1 MHIIMQTS
9 TTSPHKKKRATN
21 RSSLFAA
28 IRFIY
33 YLKRL
38 DIIKYLSEEK
48 TTPNSHIIFFE
59 PMFLISL

>member
-1 MHIIMQTS
+1 MQNS
-9 TTSPHKKKRATN
+9 TTNPHKKRATN
-21 RSSLFAA
+21 RSSLFVA

-38 DIIKYLSEEK
+38 DIIKHPSEEK

>member
-9 TTSPHKKKRATN
+9 TTNPHNKRATN
-21 RSSLFAA
+21 RSSLFVA

-38 DIIKYLSEEK
+38 DIIKHPSQEK
-48 TTPNSHIIFFE
+48 IISNSHIIFFE
-59 PMFLISL
+59 PIFLISL

>member
-1 MHIIMQTS
+1 MHIIMQNS
-9 TTSPHKKKRATN
+9 TTSPHKKRAAN
-21 RSSLFAA
+21 RFSPFAA

-38 DIIKYLSEEK
+38 DIIKHLSEEK

>member
-1 MHIIMQTS
+1 MHIIMQNS
-9 TTSPHKKKRATN
+9 TTNPHKKRATN

-38 DIIKYLSEEK
+38 DIIKLPSEKK
-48 TTPNSHIIFFE
+48 TISNIISSFSSQYF
-59 PMFLISL
+59 